1 MHTICYDIYMCRGWP
16 QQEEMSKPFRDIV
29 TPDLYAE
36 TLLKYKPDVITFS
49 EVPSAG

>member
-1 MHTICYDIYMCRGWP
+1 
-16 QQEEMSKPFRDIV
+16 MSKPFRDIV

-36 TLLKYKPDVITFS
+36 ALLKYKPDVITFS